1 MMMSDLLL
9 LSTRAFTTRPMRT
22 FLTILG
28 VGVGIGTVLFLVS
41 LGYGLQNTI
50 LSQITSADALLTIDV
65 TPGSSAAI
73 ALDQDSLSKF
83 SQMQNVAEVSPVMTL
98 NSQFSIG
105 ELTGD
110 GLVYAVSPSYFRL
123 SGMTTQLGE
132 LFKDTDTNSIII
144 SSAGA
149 ELFNLEPAKI
159 LNKEIA
165 LTLLTTEKNDE
176 GFEEVKAV
184 KRENKYIVKGVIE
197 DDSSS
202 FVFIPMQSISDL
214 KIDKFSAIKVKVKDE
229 KFMEN
234 SRNQIID
241 MGFLASALSDTID
254 QAKKIFKIIQIILAL
269 FGLVA
274 LIVSAIGMFNTMTV
288 TLLER
293 INEIGIMRSIGASKG
308 DIKKIFL
315 IESVLM
321 GLLGG
326 VFGIILGYLGGEV
339 ANFGINLL
347 AKNFGGQSLS
357 LFYVPAWF
365 VGFILVFSTVI
376 GFLTGVFP
384 SMRAS
389 RLNPLDALRYK

>member
-1 MMMSDLLL
+1 MMLSDLLL
-9 LSTRAFTTRPMRT
+9 LSTRAFATRPMRT

-50 LSQITSADALLTIDV
+50 LSQITSADALLSIDV

-73 ALDQDSLSKF
+73 ALDQESVTRF
-83 SQMQNVAEVSPVMTL
+83 SQIQNVGEVSPVTTL
-98 NSQFSIG
+98 DSQFSIG
-105 ELTGD
+105 ELTGP
-110 GLVYAVSPSYFRL
+110 GLVYAVDASFFRL
-123 SGMTTQLGE
+123 SGIVPKLGS
-132 LFKDTDTNSIII
+132 LFTPTDTNSILI

-149 ELFNLEPAKI
+149 ELFNMKPEEI
-159 LNKEIA
+159 INKEMS
-165 LTLLTTEKNDE
+165 LTLLTSEKNEE
-176 GFEEVKAV
+176 GFDEITTI
-184 KRENKYIVKGVIE
+184 KRENKYVVKGVIE
-197 DDSSS
+197 DESSS
-202 FVFIPMQSISDL
+202 FVYIPSSSIADL

-229 KFMEN
+229 KFMEGI
-234 SRNQIID
+234 RNQIID
-241 MGFLASALSDTID
+241 MGYLASALSDTID

-308 DIKKIFL
+308 DIRKIFL

-326 VFGIILGYLGGEV
+326 IGGIILGYLGGQV

-347 AKNFGGQSLS
+347 AKNFGGQSLN
-357 LFYVPAWF
+357 LFYIPSWF
-365 VGFILVFSTVI
+365 VAFILIFSTVI

>member
-1 MMMSDLLL
+1 
-9 LSTRAFTTRPMRT
+9 MRT

-83 SQMQNVAEVSPVMTL
+83 SQMQNVAEVSPVVTL

-184 KRENKYIVKGVIE
+184 KRENKYVVKGVIE

-202 FVFIPMQSISDL
+202 FVFIPMQSVSDL

-357 LFYVPAWF
+357 LFYIPAWF

>member
-83 SQMQNVAEVSPVMTL
+83 SQMQNVAEVSPVVTL

-184 KRENKYIVKGVIE
+184 KRENKYVVKGVIE

-202 FVFIPMQSISDL
+202 FVFIPMQSVSDL

-357 LFYVPAWF
+357 LFYIPAWF